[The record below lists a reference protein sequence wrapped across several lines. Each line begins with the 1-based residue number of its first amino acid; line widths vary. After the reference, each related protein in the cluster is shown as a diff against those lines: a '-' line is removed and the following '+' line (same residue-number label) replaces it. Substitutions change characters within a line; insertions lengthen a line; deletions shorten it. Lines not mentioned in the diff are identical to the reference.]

1 MIKLEHISINELMKD
16 LFWQMHNQ
24 NNAATEAYKII
35 KKYNVKDFGKL
46 KEILEEH
53 GINNDYLS
61 TALSRITKKL
71 AQLNSKN
78 NDLQIFNF
86 ENYEDEYPRKT
97 DREIT
102 GEQLLISNPLVPSC
116 NILETRLESLDI
128 ASIKHLLS
136 HIDSRGN
143 NAITNIRGIGKNSA
157 QAIYKAVEFYD
168 AQIARQSKGIDN
180 KEINLFWLNADEK
193 ADALILGNEP
203 IEESMEYIAKNAEEM
218 IWGYLTLAQKQ
229 KILEMI
235 KKDNRYG
242 NIIFNKLYNAIANYV
257 TLEEAEKGLIKTRA
271 IDRFIVK

>member
-1 MIKLEHISINELMKD
+1 MIKLEHISTNELMKD

-24 NNAATEAYKII
+24 NNAATNAYKII
-35 KKYNVKDFGKL
+35 KKYNIKDFGKL
-46 KEILEEH
+46 KEVLEKH
-53 GINNDYLS
+53 GINNDYLQVV
-61 TALSRITKKL
+61 LSRMTKKL
-71 AQLNSKN
+71 DQFNSKN
-78 NDLQIFNF
+78 MDLQIFSF
-86 ENYEDEYPRKT
+86 ENYEDEKTSKT

-116 NILETRLESLDI
+116 NILEARLENFDI
-128 ASIKHLLS
+128 ASIKHMLS
-136 HIDSRGN
+136 HIDSKGN
-143 NAITNIRGIGKNSA
+143 NVITSIRGIGKTSA

-168 AQIARQSKGIDN
+168 AQIARQSKETDN
-180 KEINLFWLNADEK
+180 KEANLFWLNADEK

>member
-1 MIKLEHISINELMKD
+1 
-16 LFWQMHNQ
+16 WQMHNQ

-86 ENYEDEYPRKT
+86 ENYEDEYPSKT

-116 NILETRLESLDI
+116 NI
-128 ASIKHLLS
+128 
-136 HIDSRGN
+136 
-143 NAITNIRGIGKNSA
+143 
-157 QAIYKAVEFYD
+157 
-168 AQIARQSKGIDN
+168 
-180 KEINLFWLNADEK
+180 
-193 ADALILGNEP
+193 
-203 IEESMEYIAKNAEEM
+203 
-218 IWGYLTLAQKQ
+218 
-229 KILEMI
+229 
-235 KKDNRYG
+235 
-242 NIIFNKLYNAIANYV
+242 
-257 TLEEAEKGLIKTRA
+257 
-271 IDRFIVK
+271 

>member
-1 MIKLEHISINELMKD
+1 MIKLEHISTNELMKD

-24 NNAATEAYKII
+24 NNAATNAYKII
-35 KKYNVKDFGKL
+35 KKYNIKDFGKL
-46 KEILEEH
+46 KEVLEKF
-53 GINNDYLS
+53 GIYNEFLLS
-61 TALSRITKKL
+61 FLREIIERLDKL
-71 AQLNSKN
+71 NLKSK
-78 NDLQIFNF
+78 DLQIFTF
-86 ENYEDEYPRKT
+86 ENYEDDCPSKT

-102 GEQLLISNPLVPSC
+102 GEQLLTANPLVSSC
-116 NILETRLESLDI
+116 NKREARLKNYDI
-128 ASIKHLLS
+128 ASIKHMLS
-136 HIDSRGN
+136 HVDSRGN
-143 NAITNIRGIGKNSA
+143 NAITSIWGIGQNSA
-157 QAIYKAVEFYD
+157 QKIYKAVDFYD
-168 AQIARQSKGIDN
+168 EQIARQR
-180 KEINLFWLNADEK
+180 KEADREDINLFWLNADEK